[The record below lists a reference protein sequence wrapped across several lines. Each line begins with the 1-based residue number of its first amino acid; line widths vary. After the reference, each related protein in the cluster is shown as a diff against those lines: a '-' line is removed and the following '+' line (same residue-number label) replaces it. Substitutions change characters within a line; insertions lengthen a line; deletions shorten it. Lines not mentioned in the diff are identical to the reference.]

1 MRNLTTRKHREIKA
15 RGLNSNIAKLDQE
28 FAKLKMVNDDN
39 DKDPY
44 KNFSVNTDDVRR
56 EIHKKFTI

>member
-15 RGLNSNIAKLDQE
+15 RGLNSNIQKLDQE
-28 FAKLKMVNDDN
+28 FAKLKMVNN
-39 DKDPY
+39 DENPY
-44 KNFSVNTDDVRR
+44 KDFTVNTDDVRR